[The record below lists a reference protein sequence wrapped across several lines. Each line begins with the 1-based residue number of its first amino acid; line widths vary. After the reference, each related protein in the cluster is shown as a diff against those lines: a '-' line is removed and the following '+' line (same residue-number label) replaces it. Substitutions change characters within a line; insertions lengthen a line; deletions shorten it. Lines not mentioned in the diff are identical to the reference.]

1 MVFSMK
7 QTIQRAWGYPHD
19 YGPPHMFP
27 HTPHILPI
35 YGSFRLAV
43 PVAQVGGVAGEAGL
57 IPKPFGS
64 HHALSLGVTRDGMG
78 M

>member
-1 MVFSMK
+1 
-7 QTIQRAWGYPHD
+7 
-19 YGPPHMFP
+19 
-27 HTPHILPI
+27 
-35 YGSFRLAV
+35 
-43 PVAQVGGVAGEAGL
+43 VAQVGGVAGEAGL